1 MPALRRV
8 RMIKGPARVT
18 VRGRCSVFGADVSN
32 SRVDVRAGKALP
44 FELGVGSR
52 LFVRMGQRARIW
64 WANPYIAGSSI
75 WKDTYRTIHSAAE
88 KKGRLTVMIAGDS
101 DTGKSAL
108 CTYLAN
114 MALTNSFLPCI
125 VDGDIGQGDIAPPS
139 AIGAAVLH
147 EQVTD
152 LRDSTARLF
161 GFVGAISPAGIE
173 NLVAETLQELTER
186 SRDSAPLQIINT
198 DGYAHDEGLQYKRL
212 IADKIQPDIIVVLG
226 RNTELTSALRSGSWE
241 LISARSSE
249 HVTKSPTE
257 RKWRRHDQFLR
268 FIGDGHVLADMD
280 RMKFSYL
287 GNATSATVLMA
298 IPMVD
303 NENLDLFIGLGSR
316 GNVAGFGI
324 IESIVNSTMHIRTDL
339 KTFDTL
345 YLSNIRLTGGAAEQ
359 ITLEMPGQIS
369 QES

>member
-18 VRGRCSVFGADVSN
+18 VRGRCFVFGADVSN

-44 FELGVGSR
+44 FELGAGSR

-64 WANPYIAGSSI
+64 WANPFSAGSLI
-75 WKDTYRTIHSAAE
+75 WKDTFRTILSAAE
-88 KKGRLTVMIAGDS
+88 KKGRLTVLIAGDS

-125 VDGDIGQGDIAPPS
+125 VDGDVGQGDIAPPS

-147 EQVTD
+147 KQVTD
-152 LRDSTARLF
+152 LRDSTAHLF
-161 GFVGAISPAGIE
+161 GFVGSISPAGIE
-173 NLVAETLQELTER
+173 NLVAETLQELSKR
-186 SRDSAPLQIINT
+186 SRDSADLQIINT

-226 RNTELTSALRSGSWE
+226 RNPPLTGALRSSSWQ

-249 HVTKSPTE
+249 QVTKSPIE

-268 FIGDGHVLADMD
+268 FIGDGHVLADTD

-287 GNATSATVLMA
+287 GDAVSAAVLMA
-298 IPMVD
+298 IPVLD
-303 NENLDLFIGLGSR
+303 YENLDLFVGLGSE
-316 GNVAGFGI
+316 GNVDGFGM
-324 IESIVNSTMHIRTDL
+324 IEGIVNGTMHIRTDL
-339 KTFDTL
+339 EIFDTI
-345 YLSNIRLTGGAAEQ
+345 YLSNIRLTGDSAEQ
-359 ITLEMPGQIS
+359 ITLEMPGQVS